1 MIRPSTPPVRLVA
14 LAVAGLW
21 TLSLSPVALADTS
34 GNAAAPAVEASASVY
49 YRTVQIDGLDIFYRE
64 AGPADAP
71 AVLLLHGFP
80 ASSFMFR
87 DLIGRLAERYRVIA
101 PDYPGFGY
109 SAAPSTE
116 AFAYTFDGLA
126 DVIGKFADRLDLKTY
141 ALYMQDFG
149 GPVGFRLASRHP
161 ERVSA
166 LVIQNANAYEA
177 GLPDDFW
184 ALPRSLWQNPSP
196 ENFAKIREAAMSNA
210 ALQWNYTHGVQDVAR
225 IDPDSWVLQQALVN
239 RPGNK
244 DIMLA
249 LLYDYR
255 TNPDL
260 YPEWHRYFRDHQPPT
275 LIAWGKNDAI
285 FPAPGAQAYLQDLP
299 KAELHLL
306 DTGHFALEEK
316 ADEIARLMLDFL
328 SRNLPVA
335 DR

>member
-1 MIRPSTPPVRLVA
+1 MTRPSTSLVRLMT
-14 LAVAGLW
+14 LAAGLW
-21 TLSLSPVALADTS
+21 MLPLSAGALADTS
-34 GNAAAPAVEASASVY
+34 GSAAAPATEVAAPVY

-71 AVLLLHGFP
+71 VILLLHGFP

-87 DLIGRLAERYRVIA
+87 DLIPQLAGQYHVIA

-116 AFAYTFDGLA
+116 AFAYTFDHLA
-126 DVIGKFADRLDLKTY
+126 DVVEKFTDKLGLETY

-166 LVIQNANAYEA
+166 LIIQNANAYEA
-177 GLPDDFW
+177 GLPEAFW
-184 ALPRSLWQNPSP
+184 ALPRSLWKDPSP
-196 ENFAKIREAAMSNA
+196 ENFAKIREAAISDA
-210 ALQWNYTHGVQDVAR
+210 ALQWNYMHGVKDGAR

-249 LLYDYR
+249 LLYNYR
-255 TNPDL
+255 TNPDR
-260 YPEWHRYFRDHQPPT
+260 YPAWHRYFRDHRPPT
-275 LIAWGKNDAI
+275 LIVWGKNDAI
-285 FPAPGAQAYLQDLP
+285 FPAPGAQAYLEDLP
-299 KAELHLL
+299 NAELHLL

-316 ADEIARLMLDFL
+316 SDEIGHLMLDFL
-328 SRNLPVA
+328 SRTLPAA

>member
-1 MIRPSTPPVRLVA
+1 MPFLRLIT
-14 LAVAGLW
+14 LAAAGL
-21 TLSLSPVALADTS
+21 LMVSLSSETAAQTS
-34 GNAAAPAVEASASVY
+34 SAAAAPASQASSPAVY
-49 YRTVQIDGLDIFYRE
+49 YRTVKIDGLDIFYRE

-71 AVLLLHGFP
+71 VVLLLHGFP

-87 DLIGRLAERYRVIA
+87 DLIGRLAGQYHVIA

-116 AFAYTFDGLA
+116 AFAYTFDNLA
-126 DVIGKFADRLDLKTY
+126 DVIEKFTDRLGLETY

-149 GPVGFRLASRHP
+149 GPVGFRLASKHP
-161 ERVSA
+161 ERVTA
-166 LVIQNANAYEA
+166 LIIQNANAYDE
-177 GLPDDFW
+177 GLPEDFW
-184 ALPRSLWQNPSP
+184 ALPRSLWRDPSP
-196 ENFAKIREAAMSNA
+196 ENFAKIREAAISDA
-210 ALQWNYTHGVQDVAR
+210 ALQWNYTHGVKDVAR

-255 TNPDL
+255 TNPDR
-260 YPEWHRYFRDHQPPT
+260 YPAWHRYFRDHQPPT
-275 LIAWGKNDAI
+275 LIAWGKNDVI

-299 KAELHLL
+299 NAELHLL

-316 ADEIARLMLDFL
+316 AEEIGQLMLDFL
-328 SRNLPVA
+328 SRTVPAA